1 MDFLKEVGPDTLIP
15 CFSVNVKGNT
25 DVNKC
30 NNINNAIMNML
41 AHASAEI
48 MARRRPMLVTA
59 STMSYYESKGIYQ
72 NQNLVNFKDRLG
84 VRKYITKCRNFLPK
98 KI

>member
-59 STMSYYESKGIYQ
+59 STMSYHEGTGEYTNE
-72 NQNLVNFKDRLG
+72 NLNDFKARLG
-84 VRKYITKCRNFLPK
+84 VRQYITKDRIFLPK
-98 KI
+98 